1 MRRLTSNLSSIRIED
16 ISHGKW
22 LFFMPN
28 SLPATERLKS
38 LKLIQ
43 KLFNRNNPSV
53 SAYPLRAV
61 IYRESSSEE
70 PQYPQILITVSK
82 RNFKKAVD
90 RNHIKRQIR
99 EAYRMSKIQFP
110 GNVILAFIYLSKD
123 LPQKGQ
129 IKHLMP
135 ILLNKIKSV

>member
-1 MRRLTSNLSSIRIED
+1 
-16 ISHGKW
+16 
-22 LFFMPN
+22 MPN

-90 RNHIKRQIR
+90 RNYIKRQIR
-99 EAYRMSKIQFP
+99 EAYRMSKITLP
-110 GNVILAFIYLSKD
+110 GNVVLAFIYLSKE